1 LKSHKIK
8 GKALKIELDD
18 QISVSE
24 DLVPEEVETVRD

>member
-24 DLVPEEVETVRD
+24 DLVAEEVETVRE